1 MTWKTLLAPW
11 RCKIDNSVTS
21 LLLSFS
27 NAAQLSQ
34 ENCCTSEDA
43 AKIYFCL
50 RYWHTGGITL
60 PAAGELI
67 SLEQKIGSIEGE
79 LLQWLMLKIHTQKLI
94 GYKHTRSK
102 SPAAHWLLTP
112 NKSLIPPRLILK
124 GLKWNG
130 GGVNFPSR
138 GRRTHLGPA
147 KPAARLHEQ
156 PSLTTAD
163 NHPARLSAN

>member
-1 MTWKTLLAPW
+1 MTLLAP
-11 RCKIDNSVTS
+11 RHRKTDDSVTS
-21 LLLSFS
+21 LLLLFS
-27 NAAQLSQ
+27 NTAQLLNEVSQ
-34 ENCCTSEDA
+34 ENCCTSEDT

-50 RYWHTGGITL
+50 RYWHTGEITL

-67 SLEQKIGSIEGE
+67 SLEQKIGSIGGE

-112 NKSLIPPRLILK
+112 SKSLIPPRLILK
-124 GLKWNG
+124 GLKWKI
-130 GGVNFPSR
+130 NFPSR
-138 GRRTHLGPA
+138 GGGTHLGPA

-163 NHPARLSAN
+163 NHPARPSAN